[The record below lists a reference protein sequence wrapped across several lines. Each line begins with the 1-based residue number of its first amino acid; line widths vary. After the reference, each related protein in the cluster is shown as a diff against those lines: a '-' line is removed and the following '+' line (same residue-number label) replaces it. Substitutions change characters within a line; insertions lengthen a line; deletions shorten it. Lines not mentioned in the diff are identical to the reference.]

1 MRPLLIAFLFA
12 CGLPAFAAE
21 PPTKEGLVLSLDAT
35 SVSGQGRPIDRWG
48 PARQI
53 LASARP
59 LAQSADEEAF
69 VRFDGKDDFLSV
81 ASPPRASSAMTV
93 FILASVRSNPG
104 MFSGLFSCAPA
115 GANDYTAGLNIDL
128 GPTSTTNLSVVNVE
142 SAGSAGFVDLLQ
154 PGWVSVG
161 SAPFGGFHLFTVRS
175 QAGPKGTELYL
186 DGMLAGARARSES
199 KIGFD
204 EIVIGGRLYSNDPA
218 QPQFAQGFFHGD
230 IAAVLVYDRALTD
243 GEREKVEQALFAR
256 VPKLNALASG
266 QRGHALEAI
275 ANPPVLQMLAPGFT
289 VHELPLKISNINNV
303 RYRPDG
309 KLLALGYDGR
319 LHLLSDSDGDGF
331 EDKDEIFWDKT
342 PMRAPMGIAFLPAR
356 DPRGDGVFVPSK
368 GKLSL
373 ILDHDRDGKADE
385 EIVVATGWKESPHG
399 VDALGVAVDPKDG
412 SIYFSLGCENF
423 VDAYVRDANGKSHY
437 NLASE
442 RGTVMRLSPDFS
454 KREIVC
460 SGVRF
465 LCAMAFNREG
475 DLFATDQEGAT
486 WLPNGNPVDEL
497 LQIVPGLH
505 YGFPPRHPK
514 HLPNVIDEP
523 PLMEYGPQHQSTVG
537 MIFNE
542 GVNGGPA
549 FGPKSWEGDAIICG
563 ESRGK
568 IYRTKLV
575 KTSAGYVADNQ
586 LIACLQMLTIDSCV
600 TPKGDLIVSCHSG
613 PPDWGTG
620 PAGEGKLFKVRYA
633 NRDAPQVARAWA
645 NAPDEFKIAF
655 DRPLQTSDWAGARE
669 KIRIEAGRYVNAGD
683 RYETIR
689 PGYQVVRDQMAA
701 PRRWVDVQG
710 LQLSADQRTLILRVP
725 RQTEAVT
732 YAVTLPT
739 PKSWPANGGIEQRA
753 EIDVAITLNG
763 VEAKT
768 ASARTILP
776 HPNLDVARALT
787 AGSAEHEAFFKTDL
801 NTIEM
806 RGSVDDSN
814 IFVPATQPG
823 ATLDWDIGHDEF
835 ANRHMK
841 VSGADLPPGERIK
854 PVSFKPNSNATFAID
869 DKVRSIPTRRLFVPW
884 AREKVEPEMKVA
896 ARTDVKGNW
905 LRGRRLFFGAAT
917 CSTCHTIRGEGISF
931 GPDLS
936 NLVFRDRDSV
946 MNDIAQPSST
956 INPDHTGSV
965 IKFADASEVNGLVK
979 ALTDQ
984 KIVLRLAGGIEQEH
998 ARKDVRAIEPMKQS
1012 LMPEGLAAALSKD
1025 QLEDLMTFLLTNPL
1039 EPTKITRL
1047 DPPMPPARTQKEIAP
1062 FLSAQTANSS
1072 KPIRILLC
1080 SGPKDHGVDEH
1091 DYPVWLDRWNRLLA
1105 LADNVTVATHSGFPS
1120 AEQLAKADVT
1130 VFYSANPGWDAN
1142 AGKLLDEYQ
1151 KRGGGLVYLHYGIEG
1166 GKDPMGLA
1174 ERAGL
1179 AFYASAFRHG
1189 PMELIFNDNA
1199 HPITKG
1205 FSRVKFLDETYWAL
1219 KGDPKRV
1226 HNLADS
1232 VEDGQPRPQLWTLER
1247 EKGRVFVCIPGHY
1260 MWTFDDPLYRV
1271 LVLRGIAWAA
1281 GEEDVNR
1288 FNDLVLIGARFA
1300 QATH

>member
-1 MRPLLIAFLFA
+1 MRPLLIALFFTA
-12 CGLPAFAAE
+12 GLCAAE
-21 PPTKEGLVLSLDAT
+21 PPIKDGLILSLDAT
-35 SVSGQGRPIDRWG
+35 MVSGQGRPIDRWG
-48 PARQI
+48 SARQI

-59 LAQSADEEAF
+59 VTQSDDEEAF
-69 VRFDGKDDFLSV
+69 VRFDGKDDFLAVSGE
-81 ASPPRASSAMTV
+81 PRSASAMTV

-104 MFSGLFSCAPA
+104 FFSALFSCAPA
-115 GANDYTAGLNIDL
+115 GANDYIGGLNIDL
-128 GPTSTTNLSVVNVE
+128 GPASTTNLSVVNVE
-142 SAGSAGFVDLLQ
+142 SAGSGGFVDLLQ

-161 SAPFGGFHLFTVRS
+161 QAPFGGFHLFTVRS
-175 QAGPKGTELYL
+175 QAGPKGTELFL
-186 DGMLAGARARSES
+186 DGMIAGARARSES
-199 KIGFD
+199 KIGLN
-204 EIVIGGRLYSNDPA
+204 EMVIGGRLYSNDPA
-218 QPQFAQGFFHGD
+218 QPPFAQGFFHGD
-230 IAAVLVYDRALTD
+230 ISAVLVYDRALTD
-243 GEREKVEQALFAR
+243 GEREKVEQTLFTR

-266 QRGHALEAI
+266 QRGHALEMLS
-275 ANPPVLQMLAPGFT
+275 NPPVIQMLAPGFT
-289 VHELPLKISNINNV
+289 VHEMPIKISNINNV

-319 LHLLSDSDGDGF
+319 LHLLSDTDGDGL
-331 EDKDEIFWDKT
+331 EDKDEIFWDKSSL
-342 PMRAPMGIAFLPAR
+342 RAPMGVAFLPAG

-373 ILDHDRDGKADE
+373 ILDRDRDGQADE
-385 EIVVATGWKESPHG
+385 EIVVATGWKESTHG

-437 NLASE
+437 QLSSE
-442 RGTVMRLSPDFS
+442 RGTVMRVAKDFS

-460 SGVRF
+460 TGVRF
-465 LCAMAFNREG
+465 LCGMAFNGEG

-486 WLPNGNPVDEL
+486 WLPNGNPLDEL
-497 LQIVPGLH
+497 LQIVPGRH

-514 HLPNVIDEP
+514 HLPNVTDEP

-537 MIFNE
+537 LIFNE

-549 FGPKSWEGDAIICG
+549 FGPKLWEGDGIICG

-575 KTSAGYVADNQ
+575 KTSAGYIADNQ
-586 LIACLQMLTIDSCV
+586 LIACLQMLTVDSCV
-600 TPKGDLIVSCHSG
+600 SPKGELVVSCHSG

-620 PAGEGKLFKVRYA
+620 PAGEGRLFKIRYA
-633 NRDAPQVARAWA
+633 RPETPQVARTWA
-645 NAPDEFKIAF
+645 SSPDEFKIAF
-655 DRPLQTSDWAGARE
+655 DKPLLASDWAGARE
-669 KIRIEAGRYVNAGD
+669 KIHIEAGKYVNAGD

-701 PRRWVDVQG
+701 PRRWVEVQSVSI
-710 LQLSADQRTLILRVP
+710 SADQRTLILRIP

-739 PKSWPANGGIEQRA
+739 PKSWSARGGIEQRA
-753 EIDVAITLNG
+753 EMDVTITLNG
-763 VEAKT
+763 IEAK
-768 ASARTILP
+768 SGDQRMILP
-776 HPNLDVARALT
+776 HPSLEVARALT
-787 AGSAEHEAFFKTDL
+787 AGSAEHEAFFKNKLDA
-801 NTIEM
+801 IEL
-806 RGSVDDSN
+806 RGGVDDSN

-823 ATLDWDIGHDEF
+823 ATLDWDIAHDAF
-835 ANRHMK
+835 ANRRMK
-841 VSGADLPPGERIK
+841 VGGKELPEGERIK
-854 PVSFKPNSNATFAID
+854 PVWFSKQSEVNFAMD
-869 DKVRSIPTRRLFVPW
+869 DKVRPIPTRRLFVPW
-884 AREKVEPEMKVA
+884 AREKMEEMKIA

-905 LRGRRLFFGAAT
+905 LGGRRLFFGAAT
-917 CSTCHTIRGEGISF
+917 CSTCHTIRGEGTLF

-936 NLVFRDRDSV
+936 NLVFRDRESV

-965 IKFADASEVNGLVK
+965 IKLADASEVNGLVK
-979 ALTDQ
+979 TLNDE
-984 KIVLRLAGGIEQEH
+984 KLVVRLAGGIEQEH
-998 ARKDVRAIEPMKQS
+998 PRKDVRSIEPMKKS
-1012 LMPEGLAAALSKD
+1012 LMPDGLAGAMSKE

-1047 DPPMPPARTQKEIAP
+1047 DPPIPAARTRAEIAP
-1062 FLSAQTANSS
+1062 FLTAPDRDSS
-1072 KPIRILLC
+1072 KPLRILLC

-1091 DYPVWLDRWNRLLA
+1091 DYPVWLDRWSKLLA
-1105 LADNVTVATHSGFPS
+1105 LADNVTIATHSGFTS
-1120 AEQLAKADVT
+1120 AGQLAKCDVA
-1130 VFYSANPGWDAN
+1130 VFYSANPGWDGSA
-1142 AGKLLDEYQ
+1142 AKVLDEFQ

-1174 ERAGL
+1174 ERVGL

-1189 PMELIFNDNA
+1189 PMELIFNDTA
-1199 HPITKG
+1199 HPITQG
-1205 FSRVKFLDETYWAL
+1205 FSRIKFLDESYWAL

-1226 HNLADS
+1226 HDLADS
-1232 VEDGQPRPQLWTLER
+1232 VEDGQPRPQLWTMER

-1281 GEEDVNR
+1281 GEADVNR
-1288 FNDLVLIGARFA
+1288 FNELALIGARVA
-1300 QATH
+1300 Q